1 MINPVTEAK
10 TYISLNEIL
19 TVFADKNVNPVVYW
33 LATEGAIAGPNMVI
47 WGIGAV
53 GGIDDNFGV
62 VCSISEMFTSVGE
75 GGGGE
80 LGICPVV
87 CLKDEIPPKI
97 NAPEIIRPVE

>member
-33 LATEGAIAGPNMVI
+33 LATEGAIAGPNMVL
-47 WGIGAV
+47 WGIGVV

-75 GGGGE
+75 GGE